1 MNGVN
6 KVILVGTLTRDPET
20 TYTGSGMAVCK
31 LSVVTNKK
39 YKSRQT
45 NEMVE
50 EAEFHRCTLFGK
62 VGEIAQE
69 YLHKG
74 SQCYLEGELKTNK
87 WQDKDGN
94 DRYTTEVICNQL
106 QMLGG
111 KRDAEQPKD
120 HVPPETGNSSAGG
133 KTDEFFDDASS
144 IPF

>member
-6 KVILVGTLTRDPET
+6 KVILVGTLARDPET

-45 NEMVE
+45 GEMVE

-74 SQCYLEGELKTNK
+74 SQCYLEGELKTNS
-87 WQDKDGN
+87 WEKDGIK
-94 DRYTTEVICNQL
+94 RYTTEVICNQL

-111 KRDAEQPKD
+111 KREQPKD
-120 HVPPETGNSSAGG
+120 HVETGNSSAGDG
-133 KTDEFFDDASS
+133 GFDS
-144 IPF
+144 IPFNQINPRLP